1 MSKINLSAVLSEV
14 NRPNAVFNLTYRK
27 ENGECGEKKGCILR
41 RSGDNAL
48 NERKKMN
55 RSGKLKL
62 LRKSD
67 GHQFE
72 VFIDFLLTFNGQPIN
87 HFN

>member
-1 MSKINLSAVLSEV
+1 MTKINLSAVLSEV
-14 NRPNAVFNLTYRK
+14 NRPNAVFHITYRK
-27 ENGECGEKKGCILR
+27 EDGQWGEKKNCLLR
-41 RSGDNAL
+41 RLGDNAL

-62 LRKSD
+62 ALRD
-67 GHQFE
+67 GYQFE
-72 VFIDFLLTFNGQPIN
+72 VFIDFLLTFNGQSIN